1 MRSNRMVLSVI
12 VTIIAAISISSC
24 TYRSHGP
31 GYGYDYGYG
40 PSYGYRYHR
49 VPPPPPRVVVVKPH
63 PQHRKVIRAD
73 RYNSSRYSNKAY
85 KRQYNNGN
93 HYGQRNRTRG
103 PR

>member
-1 MRSNRMVLSVI
+1 M
-12 VTIIAAISISSC
+12 
-24 TYRSHGP
+24 
-31 GYGYDYGYG
+31 
-40 PSYGYRYHR
+40 
-49 VPPPPPRVVVVKPH
+49 VVKPH
-63 PQHRKVIRAD
+63 PQHRRVIRAD